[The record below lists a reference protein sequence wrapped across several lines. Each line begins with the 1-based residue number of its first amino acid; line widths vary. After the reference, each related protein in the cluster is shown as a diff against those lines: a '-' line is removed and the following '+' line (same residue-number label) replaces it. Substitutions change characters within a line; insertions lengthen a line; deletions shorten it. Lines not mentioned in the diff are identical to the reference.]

1 MRLTD
6 EFTISTPPQRTY
18 ELLLDLRNVAS
29 CVPGGEV
36 EPPDENGVYKG
47 RVVVRLGPM
56 KFTYDGSALLIGP
69 PRRKAQVVHGVEDP
83 PMNRL
88 QAIPD
93 VWECPLDD
101 DAHGVVDE
109 RLSHFVFDETR
120 QDGLTAPFTTLELE
134 LVTHTRACPVVA
146 ESRPRG
152 RDSAKLIGQ

>member
-56 KFTYDGSALLIGP
+56 KFTYDGSARI
-69 PRRKAQVVHGVEDP
+69 VE
-83 PMNRL
+83 
-88 QAIPD
+88 Q
-93 VWECPLDD
+93 
-101 DAHGVVDE
+101 DAD
-109 RLSHFVFDETR
+109 T
-120 QDGLTAPFTTLELE
+120 LTAVIESFGN
-134 LVTHTRACPVVA
+134 ASGGA
-146 ESRPRG
+146 ESARVRSVMQVIPHGDGSLVRIDNDLEIRG
-152 RDSAKLIGQ
+152 RAAQMGAGILGAVSKRMVKQSAKCLEEKLVSQA